1 MALFYQHNIN
11 QFSNL
16 GIWKIEENEAF
27 FLEKVPDNP
36 EVTHPYKRLQHL
48 AGRYILC
55 EIHPDFP
62 MEEIKIAENRK
73 PFLRNGAYHFSISH
87 CGNYAAAIISSKTKV
102 GIDLELVSPRIEK
115 ISPKF
120 LNEQEIRYLESW
132 KHLPQVYLQLLT
144 ILWCSK
150 EAVFKWNG
158 QRGIDFSEDIILQ
171 KIPRLMTTEWMKLEF
186 TFRKIPGEVLHI
198 HARLFDSLAITYVCQ

>member
-11 QFSNL
+11 QTCNL

-27 FLEKVPDNP
+27 FIKRAPDNP
-36 EVTHPYKRLQHL
+36 AVTHPYKRLQHL
-48 AGRYILC
+48 AGRYVLC
-55 EIHPDFP
+55 ELQPDFP
-62 MEEIKIAENRK
+62 MKEIEIADTRK
-73 PFLRNGAYHFSISH
+73 PFLINGNFNFSISH
-87 CGNYAAAIISSKTKV
+87 CGNYAAAIVSKDMNV
-102 GIDLELVSPRIEK
+102 GIDLEMVTPRIEN

-120 LNEQEIRYLESW
+120 LNSAEIEFLKGW
-132 KHLPQVYLQLLT
+132 KQLPQVYLQLLT
-144 ILWCSK
+144 IIWCSK

-171 KIPRLMTTEWMKLEF
+171 EIPRLHTTEWMKLKFKF
-186 TFRKIPGEVLHI
+186 TKKPGITLHV